1 MRTASFLFFIKLTP
15 DAATSQLVEHDIDR
29 NVDVTRNETG
39 SYQKPP
45 SRTRVVAGA
54 FGFLTLIQVLDGPD
68 R

>member
-39 SYQKPP
+39 PP
-45 SRTRVVAGA
+45 
-54 FGFLTLIQVLDGPD
+54 I
-68 R
+68 